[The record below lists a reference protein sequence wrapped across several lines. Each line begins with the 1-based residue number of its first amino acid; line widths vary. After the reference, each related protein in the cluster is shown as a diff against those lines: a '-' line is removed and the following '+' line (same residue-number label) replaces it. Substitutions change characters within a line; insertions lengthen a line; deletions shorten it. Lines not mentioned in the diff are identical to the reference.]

1 MHEHVSAFLQSASE
15 AFGPRGPV
23 YEFGYSP
30 IADSAGAPTLPGD
43 GSEEDSLVG
52 RDGRRCEPAKIEK
65 LEEPERLE
73 DLVPLPYPNGVART
87 VISINTLEHAFEP
100 RRAVEEMIRILAPGG
115 LLLISS
121 ASGGQACERPD
132 CYWRPTPC
140 AIQRLLAGLDATL
153 IGWQGTHP
161 NIDTSFAIASKPPAP
176 ETFAAGVN
184 RFLDRFQRR
193 LDEAAEPL
201 GWRQRLARL
210 FSRYTPPKPQFVLH
224 LPARGQLE
232 HALLSA
238 CLPEENSGAR
248 FDASR

>member
-15 AFGPRGPV
+15 AFGLEGPV

-30 IADSAGAPTLPGD
+30 VTNSAGAPLPC
-43 GSEEDSLVG
+43 
-52 RDGRRCEPAKIEK
+52 RDEPAKIEK
-65 LEEPERLE
+65 FEEPERLE
-73 DLVPLPYPNGVART
+73 DLVTLPYADGVART
-87 VISINTLEHAFEP
+87 VISINALEHTFEP

-121 ASGGQACERPD
+121 AASDQACERPD

-140 AIQRLLAGLDATL
+140 AIQRLLAGLEATL

-161 NIDTSFAIASKPPAP
+161 NIHTSFAIASKPPAP
-176 ETFAAGVN
+176 ERFAADVN

-201 GWRQRLARL
+201 GWRQRLVRML
-210 FSRYTPPKPQFVLH
+210 WRHTPDRRQFVLH
-224 LPARGQLE
+224 LPARE
-232 HALLSA
+232 HLRHELLA
-238 CLPEENSGAR
+238 VCLPEENSGAR
-248 FDASR
+248 FDMSG